1 MEPAHG
7 RRLSRLAVTLWVA
20 VPALLAVAL
29 WADPD
34 WARVFYAFVAAHGCV
49 ARDRLARVAR
59 GRGIAPSPGV

>member
-7 RRLSRLAVTLWVA
+7 RGLSRLAVTLWVA

-34 WARVFYAFVAAHGCV
+34 WARAYYAVVALTTAALAVGSLGSH
-49 ARDRLARVAR
+49 ADRE
-59 GRGIAPSPGV
+59 

>member
-34 WARVFYAFVAAHGCV
+34 WARVFSVFVLLTAAALALSALGSH
-49 ARDRLARVAR
+49 ADRE
-59 GRGIAPSPGV
+59 

>member
-20 VPALLAVAL
+20 VPALLAGAL

-34 WARVFYAFVAAHGCV
+34 WARVFYAFVLLTV
-49 ARDRLARVAR
+49 VSLATASL
-59 GRGIAPSPGV
+59 GSHADAE

>member
-20 VPALLAVAL
+20 VPAPLAVAL

-34 WARVFYAFVAAHGCV
+34 WARVFYSFVLLTAAALALV
-49 ARDRLARVAR
+49 ASGSDADEE
-59 GRGIAPSPGV
+59 

>member
-20 VPALLAVAL
+20 VPALLTVAL

-34 WARVFYAFVAAHGCV
+34 RARVFSSFVLLTATA
-49 ARDRLARVAR
+49 LALAVR
-59 GRGIAPSPGV
+59 GSDADEK

>member
-34 WARVFYAFVAAHGCV
+34 WARVFSVFVLLTAAT
-49 ARDRLARVAR
+49 LALAAL
-59 GRGIAPSPGV
+59 GSHADEE

>member
-29 WADPD
+29 WADQD
-34 WARVFYAFVAAHGCV
+34 WARVFYSFVLLTAIVLALAASGS
-49 ARDRLARVAR
+49 D
-59 GRGIAPSPGV
+59 PDEE